1 MRKLLVLT
9 SALLA
14 SSLAAPAMADDHW
27 PAPVQALA
35 EQGLMIHTEF
45 DAPGGL
51 RGFASS
57 YPTGEA
63 TIYLMPD
70 GEHAI
75 IGTLV
80 DEQGSD
86 LSNPALD
93 EHVRAEQYAEVWA
106 DLEASHWIADGD
118 PDAARIIYTFT
129 DPNCP
134 FCQQLWQAARP
145 WVEAGEVQL
154 RHVMVGILANDS
166 PAKAA
171 MLLGSDDP
179 ASALDN
185 HNRQHD
191 EIPLT
196 AQPRAIEEQV
206 YANNQLFEGLGF
218 MATPTTLFQT
228 GGRIER
234 IEGMPSPERLEE
246 AMGGPAP

>member
-1 MRKLLVLT
+1 MRHPLVLT
-9 SALLA
+9 STLLA
-14 SSLAAPAMADDHW
+14 WSLATPALADDHW

-75 IGTLV
+75 VGTLV

-86 LSNPALD
+86 LSSPALD
-93 EHVRAEQYAEVWA
+93 RYVRAEQYAEVWQ

-118 PDAARIIYTFT
+118 PEATRIVYTFT

-134 FCQQLWQAARP
+134 FCRQLWQATRP
-145 WVEAGEVQL
+145 WVDAGEVQL
-154 RHVMVGILANDS
+154 RHVMVGILRSDS
-166 PAKAA
+166 PAQAA
-171 MLLGSDDP
+171 VLLGSDDP
-179 ASALDN
+179 TAALDE
-185 HNRQHD
+185 HQRQQTD
-191 EIPLT
+191 LAIE

-206 YANNQLFEGLGF
+206 YTNNQLFESLGF
-218 MATPTTLFQT
+218 MATPTTLFQA
-228 GGRIER
+228 GDRIER
-234 IEGMPSPERLEE
+234 IEGMPDAERLEQ